1 MKKLEIYN
9 VIRGLARSQGC
20 RWRLLYEWEEQG
32 ITDYAL
38 EKLEEMNFK
47 DSLDL
52 VMFLEGNA

>member
-1 MKKLEIYN
+1 MTKNEIYCT
-9 VIRGLARSQGC
+9 IRWLAKSQGC
-20 RWRLLYEWEEQG
+20 RWRLLYAWEEEW

-52 VMFLEGNA
+52 ILFLEGN